1 MNTLRGGIFLK
12 KVWYLEGK
20 ENKKKK
26 TVKLFVYEKEKV
38 PTAHLD
44 LSAFAELAQYDD
56 WTIRFFHKDAPV
68 LKEIISLYEEL
79 KRFDIKA
86 YIDDNYLRMVKRKK
100 LIY

>member
-1 MNTLRGGIFLK
+1 MK

-68 LKEIISLYEEL
+68 LKEMIWNII
-79 KRFDIKA
+79 
-86 YIDDNYLRMVKRKK
+86 
-100 LIY
+100 